1 MIENIKSF
9 FRNLFGINRKQ
20 YIEAPKEYVEPIN
33 NIKTQRNIYFEDK
46 IVVANEEEKRSLKL
60 QKDFKAGLIKEE
72 DLSEEDYNLLSNLY
86 ESQIEK
92 TKKSIQKYKNRIISI
107 KSKLV

>member
-9 FRNLFGINRKQ
+9 FRNVFGINRKQ

-33 NIKTQRNIYFEDK
+33 NIKTQRNIYFEDE

-72 DLSEEDYNLLSNLY
+72 DLSNETVKDNNDLEEYEDEYERDY
-86 ESQIEK
+86 
-92 TKKSIQKYKNRIISI
+92 
-107 KSKLV
+107 